1 MRTSTASVVMF
12 VLAVIGCGGDSPM
25 VTSPNSARVLRGA
38 SASAA
43 AVPRPIQG
51 QCEVTFT
58 ILPSAPPLV
67 RQVDAGTCQLS
78 HLGAAS
84 TTGSQTINFA
94 TQTQVAE
101 RSFTAANGDVLRAT
115 SAGTSKPGAQPGT
128 IDFDAMLTIVSGTGR
143 FANATGQ
150 VHDWGTAN
158 LVTHAVTINLD
169 GWLAYDASD
178 RSDR

>member
-1 MRTSTASVVMF
+1 MRTSAASAVMF
-12 VLAVIGCGGDSPM
+12 ALAVIGCGGDSPT
-25 VTSPNSARVLRGA
+25 VTFPDSPALSRGGGVA
-38 SASAA
+38 VT
-43 AVPRPIQG
+43 VPRPIQG
-51 QCEVTFT
+51 HCQVTFT
-58 ILPSAPPLV
+58 VVPSAPPLV
-67 RQVDAGTCQLS
+67 SQVDGGMCRLS
-78 HLGAAS
+78 HLGASS
-84 TTGSQTINFA
+84 TAGSQTINFA
-94 TQTQVAE
+94 TLTQVAE

-128 IDFDAMLTIVSGTGR
+128 IDFDAMLTIVGGTGR